1 MNKLRNLS
9 RLARLCIKTYQANRE
24 NGKYH
29 LLVRKKAST
38 LIQQS
43 REYNLTTFGKKL
55 DERKFLKIQWYM
67 VTHLIMGELFADLH
81 RKKLSEEEQM
91 RYICLGPI
99 LGLSDILIDDYKY
112 TADKMNNLLKLNDT
126 NEANTS
132 VEKIFLHYYFAFKR
146 YLPQERHDDFNAI
159 FANFNQSQIDSLNQ
173 FNKDM
178 SLEALEKVIMDKGGY
193 SVLLCWVALSAMSE
207 AEESA
212 FYQLGGLMQKMN
224 DCVDLH
230 KDGLEGIKTSA
241 NVFNS
246 MEEIMQNL
254 ELQKSKTFD
263 SIRKLTFGKKEIED
277 FIFVFHVFVV
287 GVYYKLHDYN
297 IKCGGNFD
305 YKRYLQLSKKM
316 ASSQPLTI
324 NSLRFSFWK
333 ILNFNMIDG

>member
-29 LLVRKKAST
+29 LLVRKKAAA

-43 REYNLTTFGKKL
+43 REYNQSATGEKL

-67 VTHLIMGELFADLH
+67 VTHLVMGELFADLL

-112 TADKMNNLLKLNDT
+112 TADKMNSLLKLNDP
-126 NEANTS
+126 NQASTS
-132 VEKIFLHYYFAFKR
+132 AEKIFLHYYFAFKR
-146 YLPQERHDDFNAI
+146 FLPKERHNDFNNI
-159 FANFNQSQIDSLNQ
+159 FADFNQSQIDSLRQ
-173 FNKDM
+173 FDKDM
-178 SLEALEKVIMDKGGY
+178 PLEALEKVIMDKGGT

-246 MEEIMQNL
+246 MEEITQNL
-254 ELQKSKTFD
+254 ESQRNRTFD
-263 SIRKLTFGKKEIED
+263 ALLKLDYDKKEIAD
-277 FIFVFHVFVV
+277 LIFVFHVFVV
-287 GVYYKLHDYN
+287 GVYYKLHDYSL
-297 IKCGGNFD
+297 KCGGSFD
-305 YKRYLQLSKKM
+305 YQRYLKLPKHL
-316 ASSQPLTI
+316 ARSQPLTI

-333 ILNFNMIDG
+333 ILNFNMAA